1 MAQYNKRVSQPLREF
16 SKGEKAFLK
25 PRPANKHQFWIYGK
39 VIGSTAPRSYIV
51 NTSMGPVQRNHTQI
65 REAKVE
71 PEKKYE
77 RADDHLEIVFFPE
90 SEPTHRDQPV
100 EPSPEREQ
108 GPISTLHCSM
118 RQQRPPPRFRDFVM
132 EQKLLCYQNQI
143 VLSLTFIFQK
153 RKGVAPCNYH
163 LPTYTA

>member
-1 MAQYNKRVSQPLREF
+1 MAQYNKRVLQPLREF
-16 SKGEKAFLK
+16 SKGEKVFLK
-25 PRPANKHQFWIYGK
+25 PKPANKHQSWIYGK
-39 VIGSTAPRSYIV
+39 VIGSTAPRSCIV

-100 EPSPEREQ
+100 ESSPEREQ

-118 RQQRPPPRFRDFVM
+118 RQQRPLPRFRDFVM
-132 EQKLLCYQNQI
+132 E
-143 VLSLTFIFQK
+143 
-153 RKGVAPCNYH
+153 
-163 LPTYTA
+163 

>member
-1 MAQYNKRVSQPLREF
+1 M
-16 SKGEKAFLK
+16 
-25 PRPANKHQFWIYGK
+25 IYGK

-118 RQQRPPPRFRDFVM
+118 RQQRPLPRFRDFVM
-132 EQKLLCYQNQI
+132 E
-143 VLSLTFIFQK
+143 
-153 RKGVAPCNYH
+153 
-163 LPTYTA
+163 

>member
-1 MAQYNKRVSQPLREF
+1 MVKLLEVLHQGLI
-16 SKGEKAFLK
+16 LLT
-25 PRPANKHQFWIYGK
+25 PRWDQFRGI
-39 VIGSTAPRSYIV
+39 THRLER
-51 NTSMGPVQRNHTQI
+51 Q
-65 REAKVE
+65 KVE

-77 RADDHLEIVFFPE
+77 RADDHLEIVSLPE

-132 EQKLLCYQNQI
+132 E
-143 VLSLTFIFQK
+143 
-153 RKGVAPCNYH
+153 
-163 LPTYTA
+163 

>member
-1 MAQYNKRVSQPLREF
+1 MAQYNKRVLQPLREF
-16 SKGEKAFLK
+16 SKGEKVFLK
-25 PRPANKHQFWIYGK
+25 PKPANKHQSWICGK
-39 VIGSTAPRSYIV
+39 VIGSTAPRSCIV

-118 RQQRPPPRFRDFVM
+118 RQQRPLPRFIGT
-132 EQKLLCYQNQI
+132 LLWSKII
-143 VLSLTFIFQK
+143 VLSKSNCAILNF
-153 RKGVAPCNYH
+153 H
-163 LPTYTA
+163 LSKEERCCTM